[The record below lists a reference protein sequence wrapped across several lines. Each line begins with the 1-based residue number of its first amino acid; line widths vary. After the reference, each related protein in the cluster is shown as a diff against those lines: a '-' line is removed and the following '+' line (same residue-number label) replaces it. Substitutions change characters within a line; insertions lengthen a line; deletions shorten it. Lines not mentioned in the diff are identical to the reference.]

1 VEGKLLELYSKWG
14 DIPLAG
20 GWRPGTSESY
30 YENINP
36 YTSELLIKMKLV
48 SKADINQA
56 FSVADVVQK
65 EWNRTSAERK
75 SEVLLEAAVL
85 LEGRRDELVNLLIEE
100 TGSTRQKANIEVDMS
115 IRYINE
121 ASTFPLII
129 KKEKLTSVVPNKE
142 NIITRSPV
150 GVVSV
155 ITPWNFPFNLAI
167 RSVAPAVATGNAVV
181 LKPDFQTAIAGGSF
195 IAKLFEDAGTPK
207 GLISVIIAD
216 LAEIGDILVEHPLTK
231 VVSFTG
237 SSKAGKHIASVAGRH
252 LKRATLEL
260 GGNNALVVLE
270 DADLE
275 RAVSAAIFGKFM
287 HQGQICMSINRMIV
301 DKKVYP
307 EFLSKFTACVKELKV
322 GDPNDSETNIG
333 PMINGNQVKNVHSLI
348 HNGIDEGATVVV
360 EGKIN
365 GNTMSPW
372 VLTGVTNRM
381 RIAQEEIFGPVAII
395 IQVDGEKEAIE
406 VVNDTPY
413 GLVGAIFT
421 EDIERG
427 LYFAEKI
434 ECGMFHINDTTV
446 NSEPFVPFGGEKNSG
461 LGRHGGTWSIDEFT
475 TVKWVSI
482 QTEARKYLFP

>member
-1 VEGKLLELYSKWG
+1 VEGEALDLYLKWG

-20 GWRPGTSESY
+20 SWRPGNSETY
-30 YENINP
+30 YENSNP
-36 YTSELLIKMKLV
+36 YNNERLIKMRLV
-48 SKADINQA
+48 NKEDINQA
-56 FSVADVVQK
+56 FTVAEAVQK
-65 EWNRTSAERK
+65 EWSRISAERM
-75 SEVLLEAAVL
+75 SEVLLKVALL
-85 LEGRRDELVNLLIEE
+85 LEGRRDELVTLLIEE
-100 TGSTRQKANIEVDMS
+100 TGSTRQKANLEVDMS
-115 IRYINE
+115 LRYINE
-121 ASTFPLII
+121 ASTFPL
-129 KKEKLTSVVPNKE
+129 KMKEEQLTSVVPNKK
-142 NIITRSPV
+142 NFIKRSPV

-181 LKPDFQTAIAGGSF
+181 LKPDLQTAIAGGSF
-195 IAKLFEDAGTPK
+195 IAKLFEDAGAPK

-216 LAEIGDILVEHPLTK
+216 LAEIGDILVEHPLSK

-270 DADLE
+270 DADLDK
-275 RAVSAAIFGKFM
+275 AVAAAIFGKFM
-287 HQGQICMSINRMIV
+287 HQGQICMSINRIIV

-322 GDPNDSETNIG
+322 GDPNDSETIIG
-333 PMINGNQVKNVHSLI
+333 PMINGNQVKNVQRLI
-348 HNGIDEGATVVV
+348 HKSMNEGATVAV
-360 EGKIN
+360 EGKIT
-365 GNTMSPW
+365 GNTVSPW
-372 VLTGVTNRM
+372 VLTDVNNQM
-381 RIAQEEIFGPVAII
+381 SIAQEEIFGPVAII
-395 IQVDGEKEAIE
+395 IQVDGEQEAIE

-413 GLVGAIFT
+413 GLVGAVFT
-421 EDIERG
+421 EDLDRG
-427 LYFAEKI
+427 LAFAGKI

-446 NSEPFVPFGGEKNSG
+446 NSEPYVPFGGEKDSG
-461 LGRHGGTWSIDEFT
+461 LGRHGGEWSIDEFT